1 MSRILVVEDEPGI
14 ALGLE
19 DDLRMEGYEVEV
31 ACDGVTAARRAREG
45 GFDLILLDVMLPGMD
60 GFEVCRELR
69 RAGMK
74 TPIMMLTAKA
84 REAEKVMG
92 LELGADDYVT
102 KPFGTRELRARIKAL
117 LRRAAGES
125 ELGGQPGCCRFGDV
139 EVDFGRGELR
149 LNGRPV
155 ELTPIEFKLLD
166 VFIRARG
173 RVLSRDQ
180 LIAAAWGRDTFASAR
195 IVDNHIANLRR
206 KIGDDPAEPRYLRNV
221 RGLGYRFDG

>member
-1 MSRILVVEDEPGI
+1 
-14 ALGLE
+14 
-19 DDLRMEGYEVEV
+19 
-31 ACDGVTAARRAREG
+31 
-45 GFDLILLDVMLPGMD
+45 
-60 GFEVCRELR
+60 LR
-69 RAGMK
+69 RAGIK

-117 LRRAAGES
+117 LRRAAGEGAP
-125 ELGGQPGCCRFGDV
+125 EGRPGCCRFGDV

-149 LNGRPV
+149 LEGRPV

-206 KIGDDPAEPRYLRNV
+206 KIGDDPALPPQRARAGLPFRWLICYAILTLPGQCCDAWPLRCCLVWQRSRQRHRPADN
-221 RGLGYRFDG
+221 RPADNRPAGSRTMRNGSWKPPSTARW